1 VPATGEISTVTG
13 PVPASELGVV
23 LPHEHVKAALW
34 DRPAVAAVA
43 YGGMFGE
50 VLVTVEQRSA
60 EVAAYRDA
68 GGGTIVD
75 VTPRGIGRSPEV
87 LRDISAAT
95 GVRIVMGCGWYREPY
110 YPPEDLIDRR
120 SVGELAD
127 VLVAEIEGGADG
139 TGVRPGIIGEIG
151 VNNTWISA
159 QEERVHRAA
168 ARAALVTGLAVT
180 THSSWSTVGLAQ
192 LDIFECEGLAADRVI
207 IGHACSYPDLDFY
220 LAVLE
225 RGAYLEFDNIG
236 QWDIPGYQ
244 DRVTDLIAELL
255 HRGHTGKIL
264 LSHDVWN
271 SRQFKLAGGT
281 GFTYLL
287 ESYLP
292 ELARRGVSKAEI
304 DQMLIANPAA
314 ALAPRR

>member
-1 VPATGEISTVTG
+1 MPSGEINTVTG

-43 YGGMFGE
+43 YGGLFGE
-50 VLVTVEQRSA
+50 VLVTEEQRSA
-60 EVAAYRDA
+60 EVAAYRAA

-75 VTPRGIGRSPEV
+75 VTLPAIGRSPE
-87 LRDISAAT
+87 LLKAISAET

-120 SVGELAD
+120 SAGALAD
-127 VLVAEIEGGADG
+127 VLVTEIEEGADG
-139 TGVRPGIIGEIG
+139 TGIRPGIIGEIG

-168 ARAALVTGLAVT
+168 AQTARRTGLAIT
-180 THSSWSTVGLAQ
+180 THSSWSQVALAQ
-192 LDIFECEGLAADRVI
+192 LDIFGAEGLALDRVI
-207 IGHACSYPDLDFY
+207 IGHSCSYPDLGYY

-225 RGAYLEFDNIG
+225 RGAYLQFDNIG

-244 DRVTDLIAELL
+244 DRVTDLILELL
-255 HRGHTGKIL
+255 HRGHTSKIL

-271 SRQFKLAGGT
+271 ARQFRFAGGT
-281 GFTYLL
+281 GFTHLL
-287 ESYLP
+287 ENYLP
-292 ELARRGVSKAEI
+292 DLTHRGVSQAEV

-314 ALAPRR
+314 VLSPRP